1 MQIANN
7 LISKRLYFVT
17 EMTEEGLLAP
27 NDANLFYKEINDGNI
42 DMMNSMLNYT
52 EYKNVKFQFI
62 RH

>member
-1 MQIANN
+1 
-7 LISKRLYFVT
+7 
-17 EMTEEGLLAP
+17 MTEEGLLAP